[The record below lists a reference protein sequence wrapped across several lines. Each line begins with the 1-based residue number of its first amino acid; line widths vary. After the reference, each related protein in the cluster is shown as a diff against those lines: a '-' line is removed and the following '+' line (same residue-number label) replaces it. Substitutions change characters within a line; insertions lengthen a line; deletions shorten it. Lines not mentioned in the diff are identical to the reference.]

1 MTNDHIR
8 DLIALFAPD
17 SLSVNRNELDH
28 ASDEE
33 RQAARFA
40 RDQTK
45 PGDIILVTTGGF
57 VYSTGRYFCQQPWD
71 HALLVVDD
79 TKALHV
85 GYPRVCYVSLERVL
99 LPKRQPAI
107 YRVPSISQSP
117 QAQALLQ
124 RYAELLQDAPYD
136 IPRALVLIRNL
147 SVEHLFNIKPS
158 SNLSPPRKA
167 WVCTDAII
175 SLLAACSPEFQ
186 KQVKQHSKRLHLSRI
201 GTASLKDFLTL
212 HHHSVIDRVPLPPI
226 DYNVQPKPTF
236 DSAYVLNQIAALP
249 NPMDAWEQ
257 LNRILRRFAHR
268 MAHQHPAVLE
278 KQIKAMAYVVLLLI
292 LFKKHSLVLS
302 VLHRAVQL
310 VRLVLAQ
317 ATGSPIATVADI

>member
-17 SLSVNRNELDH
+17 SLSVNRNELDQYDH
-28 ASDEE
+28 LLASVVS
-33 RQAARFA
+33 QLVV
-40 RDQTK
+40 QLTK
-45 PGDIILVTTGGF
+45 SVK
-57 VYSTGRYFCQQPWD
+57 QQDLRETRPNQ
-71 HALLVVDD
+71 LLVVDD

-257 LNRILRRFAHR
+257 LNRILRRSLIDSIQEAL
-268 MAHQHPAVLE
+268 ACAVCAPSCGPTL
-278 KQIKAMAYVVLLLI
+278 
-292 LFKKHSLVLS
+292 
-302 VLHRAVQL
+302 
-310 VRLVLAQ
+310 LAQ